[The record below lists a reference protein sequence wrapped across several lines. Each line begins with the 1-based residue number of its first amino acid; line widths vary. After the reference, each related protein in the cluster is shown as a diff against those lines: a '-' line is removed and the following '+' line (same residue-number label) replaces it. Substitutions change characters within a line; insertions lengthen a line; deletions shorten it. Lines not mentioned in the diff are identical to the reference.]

1 MSLSIHNL
9 HKSFGQ
15 TPVLNGIEIDA
26 TQGEFLVLLGASGC
40 GKSTLLHCIAG
51 LEPITSGEIFIK
63 EKAVQDLLPADRNVA
78 MVFQN
83 YALYPTMTVARN
95 ITFGLECSGASKSEQ
110 RDALQRISSL
120 LKIQDLLDRKPRQ
133 LSGGQRQRVAIGRSL
148 VRNPD
153 LFLMDEPMSNLDA
166 RLRLEMR
173 SELRSLHA
181 TLGAT
186 MVFVTH
192 DQTEAMSL
200 ATRVAVMDQGRI
212 RQIGTPYDLY
222 HAPNSLFV
230 AEFIGTPGIN
240 LVPGTLHRQDDSVVF
255 QKNDLHL
262 NLESYQFTSSPEEG
276 TATLLGIRPESL
288 VPASLQPASN
298 SSNSLEMTVAD
309 VEMTGGDLHVR
320 LKNNGIDLTTRMAS
334 SKRVRP
340 GDKIEIYINL
350 DTISLFDPTQGTRL

>member
-26 TQGEFLVLLGASGC
+26 AQGEFLVLLGASGC

-120 LKIQDLLDRKPRQ
+120 LKIQDLLERKPRQ

-222 HAPNSLFV
+222 HTPNSLFV

-240 LVPGTLHRQDDSVVF
+240 LLLGTLHRHGDSVVF
-255 QKNDLHL
+255 QKNDL
-262 NLESYQFTSSPEEG
+262 NLSLQNYKFTSVPEEG
-276 TATLLGIRPESL
+276 AATLLGIRPESL
-288 VPASLQPASN
+288 VPASLKPAS
-298 SSNSLEMTVAD
+298 SSCNSLEMIVAD
-309 VEMTGGDLHVR
+309 VEMTGGDLHVH
-320 LKNNGIDLTTRMAS
+320 LKKNGIDLTTRMAS
-334 SKRVRP
+334 SKRVRR

-350 DTISLFDPTQGTRL
+350 EAISLFDPTQGARL

>member
-1 MSLSIHNL
+1 MPRRENFLC
-9 HKSFGQ
+9 
-15 TPVLNGIEIDA
+15 
-26 TQGEFLVLLGASGC
+26 FLVQVAAGNRHYSIASPD
-40 GKSTLLHCIAG
+40 SN
-51 LEPITSGEIFIK
+51 PITSGEIFIK

-95 ITFGLECSGASKSEQ
+95 ITFGLECSGVSKSEQ
-110 RDALQRISSL
+110 RDALQRVSSL
-120 LKIQDLLDRKPRQ
+120 LKIQDLLERKPRQ

-181 TLGAT
+181 SLGAT

-222 HAPNSLFV
+222 HTPNSLFV

-240 LVPGTLHRQDDSVVF
+240 LLLGTLHQHGDSVVF
-255 QKNDLHL
+255 QKNDL
-262 NLESYQFTSSPEEG
+262 NLSLQNYKFTSVPEEG
-276 TATLLGIRPESL
+276 AVTLLGIRPESL
-288 VPASLQPASN
+288 VPASLKPAS
-298 SSNSLEMTVAD
+298 SSCNSLEMIVAD
-309 VEMTGGDLHVR
+309 VEMTGGDLHVH
-320 LKNNGIDLTTRMAS
+320 LKKNGIDLTTRMAS

-340 GDKIEIYINL
+340 GDKNRDLYQ
-350 DTISLFDPTQGTRL
+350 P

>member
-110 RDALQRISSL
+110 RDALQQISSL
-120 LKIQDLLDRKPRQ
+120 LKIQDLLERKPRQ

-298 SSNSLEMTVAD
+298 SSNSLEMTVTD

-334 SKRVRP
+334 SKRIRP
-340 GDKIEIYINL
+340 GDKIKIFINL
-350 DTISLFDPTQGTRL
+350 DAISLFDPTQETRL

>member
-95 ITFGLECSGASKSEQ
+95 ITFGLECSGASKAEQ
-110 RDALQRISSL
+110 HDALQRVSGL

-181 TLGAT
+181 SLGAT

-222 HAPNSLFV
+222 HTPNSLFV

-240 LVPGTLHRQDDSVVF
+240 LVLGTLHRHGDSVVF
-255 QKNDLHL
+255 QK
-262 NLESYQFTSSPEEG
+262 
-276 TATLLGIRPESL
+276 
-288 VPASLQPASN
+288 
-298 SSNSLEMTVAD
+298 
-309 VEMTGGDLHVR
+309 
-320 LKNNGIDLTTRMAS
+320 KNKKLST
-334 SKRVRP
+334 
-340 GDKIEIYINL
+340 E
-350 DTISLFDPTQGTRL
+350 

>member
-1 MSLSIHNL
+1 M
-9 HKSFGQ
+9 
-15 TPVLNGIEIDA
+15 
-26 TQGEFLVLLGASGC
+26 
-40 GKSTLLHCIAG
+40 
-51 LEPITSGEIFIK
+51 
-63 EKAVQDLLPADRNVA
+63 QDLLPADRNVA

-120 LKIQDLLDRKPRQ
+120 LKIQDLLERKPRQ

-173 SELRSLHA
+173 GELRSLHA

-212 RQIGTPYDLY
+212 HQIGTPYDLY

-240 LVPGTLHRQDDSVVF
+240 LVPGTLHHHGDSIVF
-255 QKNDLHL
+255 QKNDLNL
-262 NLESYQFTSSPEEG
+262 NLESYQFTSTPEEG
-276 TATLLGIRPESL
+276 TTTLLGIRPESL
-288 VPASLQPASN
+288 IPASSQSASD
-298 SSNSLEMTVAD
+298 SLSSLEMIVAD
-309 VEMTGGDLHVR
+309 VEMTGGDLHVH
-320 LKNNGIDLTTRMAS
+320 LKKNGIDLTTRIAS

-350 DTISLFDPTQGTRL
+350 DSISLFDPTQGTRL

>member
-1 MSLSIHNL
+1 M
-9 HKSFGQ
+9 
-15 TPVLNGIEIDA
+15 
-26 TQGEFLVLLGASGC
+26 
-40 GKSTLLHCIAG
+40 
-51 LEPITSGEIFIK
+51 
-63 EKAVQDLLPADRNVA
+63 
-78 MVFQN
+78 
-83 YALYPTMTVARN
+83 ARN

-120 LKIQDLLDRKPRQ
+120 LKIQDLLERKPRQ

-298 SSNSLEMTVAD
+298 SSNSLEMTVTD

-334 SKRVRP
+334 SKRIRP
-340 GDKIEIYINL
+340 GDKIKIFINL
-350 DTISLFDPTQGTRL
+350 DAISLFDPTQGTRL

>member
-15 TPVLNGIEIDA
+15 TTVLNGIEIDA
-26 TQGEFLVLLGASGC
+26 AQGEFLVLLGASGC
-40 GKSTLLHCIAG
+40 GKSTLLHCVAG

-63 EKAVQDLLPADRNVA
+63 EKSVQDLLPADRNVA

-95 ITFGLECSGASKSEQ
+95 ITFGLECRGTSKSEQ
-110 RDALQRISSL
+110 RDALQRVSSL
-120 LKIQDLLDRKPRQ
+120 LKIQDLLERKPRQ

-173 SELRSLHA
+173 SELRSLHEA
-181 TLGAT
+181 LGAT

-200 ATRVAVMDQGRI
+200 ATRVAVMDQGQI

-240 LVPGTLHRQDDSVVF
+240 LVPGTLHRQGDSIVF

-262 NLESYQFTSSPEEG
+262 SLESYRFTSTPQEG

-288 VPASLQPASN
+288 VPASSQPASD
-298 SSNSLEMTVAD
+298 SSNSLEMIVAD
-309 VEMTGGDLHVR
+309 VEMTGGDLHVH

-340 GDKIEIYINL
+340 GDKIDIYINL
-350 DTISLFDPTQGTRL
+350 DAISLFDPTQGTRL